1 MVMGKYRALAMA
13 AGALFLCLQAGFTS
27 PAAAETSEV
36 RFAQLYGLTYLPA
49 YVAYEEKLIE
59 KHAVRLGI
67 PAPKVTSAKLSSGP
81 ASNDALI
88 AGSVDIAMGGVTVLM
103 TLWDKTQGTLNVRGV
118 TSLCGSPI
126 YLMTVDPRIKSVKDF
141 QEGDKIAV
149 SSVKVT
155 IQALVL
161 NLAAAREWGWEQ
173 RFKLDPLA
181 VSMSHPLSIAAM
193 KSGKL
198 EVKNYAAIVPYNY
211 EVMAGG
217 NARQLLTSYELMGG
231 EHSTAAMWAT
241 EAWVKANPKTYEA
254 VVAAFE
260 EAMERIKADPK
271 TAAQIYA
278 KWEVSTLKPD
288 DVVRIIT
295 NPADIT
301 FSATPSKSLV
311 LADTM
316 FKIGLLKKK
325 PAAWTDY
332 FHYALHSKSGS

>member
-1 MVMGKYRALAMA
+1 MAKGGFRALVATVGALALMLQSGFLSTAMA
-13 AGALFLCLQAGFTS
+13 
-27 PAAAETSEV
+27 ETNEV

-88 AGSVDIAMGGVTVLM
+88 AGSVDIAMGGITVLM
-103 TLWDKTQGTLNVRGV
+103 TLWDKTQGTMNVRGV

-126 YLMTVDPRIKSVKDF
+126 YLMTVDPRIKSIKDLG
-141 QEGDKIAV
+141 EGDRIAV
-149 SSVKVT
+149 SAVKIT
-155 IQALVL
+155 MQALFL
-161 NLAAAREWGWEQ
+161 NLAAAREWGWDA

-181 VSMSHPLSIAAM
+181 VSMSHPLSIAALR
-193 KSGKL
+193 SGNL

-211 EVMAGG
+211 EVLAVG
-217 NARQLLTSYELMGG
+217 NARQLMTSYDVMGG

-241 EAWVKANPKTYEA
+241 ETWVKANPKTYEA

-260 EAMERIKADPK
+260 EAMERIAADPQ
-271 TAAQIYA
+271 TAARTYA
-278 KWEVSTLKPD
+278 KWEVSTLKQE

-295 NPADIT
+295 NPNDIR
-301 FSATPSKSLV
+301 FSATPNKSLII
-311 LADTM
+311 AETM
-316 FKIGLLKKK
+316 QKIGLLKHK
-325 PAAWTDY
+325 PTAWTDY
-332 FHYALHSKSGS
+332 FHYAMRGKTGS